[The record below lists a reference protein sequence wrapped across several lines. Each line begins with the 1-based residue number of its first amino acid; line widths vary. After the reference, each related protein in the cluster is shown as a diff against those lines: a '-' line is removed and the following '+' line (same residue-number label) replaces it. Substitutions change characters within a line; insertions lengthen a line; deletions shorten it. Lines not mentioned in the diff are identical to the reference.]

1 MKFSTQREMLLVPL
15 QHVIGAVERRQ
26 TSPVLGNVLIEST
39 DERLTLTA
47 TDSDIELQSSGHLD
61 IEQPGAVTVPAR
73 KLLDIWR
80 NLPDGGRIVF
90 EASGD
95 KVRFSSGRS
104 RFTLSTLPAEQFPK
118 VKPLESAQQVSL
130 LARELQQCIRST
142 AFSMAQQDVRFY
154 LNGLLLEIGS
164 QRLSCVA
171 TDGHRLAYAECA
183 TEAEPSESVRAIIP
197 RKSISELQKLLG
209 LAEPDDVVRVSVN
222 AQFFQVHLG
231 DVRLTTK
238 LIDGRFPDYKRV
250 IPIDGDKE
258 ILVDVDTLKQSLM
271 RASVL
276 SSDKYK
282 GVRIG
287 LSSGLLTISTEN
299 PEQEEAIDELEVDFS
314 GDSTEIGFNV
324 TYLLDILNTVD
335 TENVRL
341 IMKDSNSSALITPEA
356 TRDTQYVVMPM
367 RL

>member
-1 MKFSTQREMLLVPL
+1 MKFSAPRETLLTPL
-15 QHVIGAVERRQ
+15 QQVVGAVERRQ
-26 TSPVLGNVLIEST
+26 TSPVLGNVLIEAESDT
-39 DERLTLTA
+39 LTLTA
-47 TDSDIELQSSGHLD
+47 TDADIELQASGQLYV
-61 IEQPGAVTVPAR
+61 EQSGSVTVPAR

-80 NLPDGGRIVF
+80 HLPDGGRVVF

-95 KVRFSSGRS
+95 KVRFNSGRS
-104 RFTLSTLPAEQFPK
+104 RFTLSTLPADQFPK
-118 VKPLESAQQVSL
+118 VQSLDEPQRVTL
-130 LARELQQCIRST
+130 LAGELQQCIRST

-164 QRLSCVA
+164 HRLSCVA
-171 TDGHRLAYAECA
+171 TDGHRLAYSECV
-183 TEAEPSESVRAIIP
+183 TEAEPEQAVRAIIP
-197 RKSISELQKLLG
+197 RKSVAELQKLLG
-209 LAEPDDVVRVSVN
+209 AAAAEDVVQVLVN
-222 AQFFQVHLG
+222 AQFFQLQMG

-258 ILVDVDTLKQSLM
+258 FLIDVDTLKQSLT

-276 SSDKYK
+276 SSEKYR
-282 GVRIG
+282 GVRIC

-299 PEQEEAIDELEVDFS
+299 PEQEEAIDDVEVDFS
-314 GDSTEIGFNV
+314 GDTAEIGFNV
-324 TYLLDILNTVD
+324 TYLLDILNTVSTD
-335 TENVRL
+335 NVRI
-341 IMKDSNSSALITPEA
+341 IMKDGNSSALITPEA

>member
-1 MKFSTQREMLLVPL
+1 MKFSAQREILLVPL
-15 QHVIGAVERRQ
+15 QQVVGAVERRQ
-26 TSPVLGNVLIEST
+26 TSPVLGNVLIEAG
-39 DERLTLTA
+39 EGALTLTA
-47 TDSDIELQSSGHLD
+47 TDADIELQSTGQLD

-80 NLPDGGRIVF
+80 NLPDGGRILF

-95 KVRFSSGRS
+95 KVKFSSGRS
-104 RFTLSTLPAEQFPK
+104 RFTLSTLPADQFPK
-118 VKPLESAQQVSL
+118 IKTLEDPQRVSL

-142 AFSMAQQDVRFY
+142 SFSMAQQDVRFY

-171 TDGHRLAYAECA
+171 TDGHRLAYAECP
-183 TEAEPSESVRAIIP
+183 TEAEPTESVRAIIP
-197 RKSISELQKLLG
+197 RKSVTELQKLLG
-209 LAEPDDVVRVSVN
+209 TSSSEDVVQVLVN
-222 AQFFQVHLG
+222 AQFFQLQLG
-231 DVRLTTK
+231 GVRLTTK

-258 ILVDVDTLKQSLM
+258 ILVDVDTLRQSLT

-282 GVRIG
+282 GVRVR
-287 LSSGLLTISTEN
+287 LSSGLLTVSTEN

-314 GDSTEIGFNV
+314 GDTAEIGFNV
-324 TYLLDILNTVD
+324 TYLLDILGSVN
-335 TENVRL
+335 TENVRI
-341 IMKDSNSSALITPEA
+341 IMKDSNSSALITPEG